1 MKIRGIYMVYLILFT
16 QLFILENDEIVDQ
29 ITTLTENE
37 GESVL
42 TSKQEFRKQIEE

>member
-1 MKIRGIYMVYLILFT
+1 MKVRGRYCVTDLFT